1 MKKIKGTKE
10 SKRKDKRTSNK
21 GIKAGGSGNR
31 GVKSLATM
39 IVLVVFILIAVTAL
53 SLGGLGVFLLRQSMA
68 ESVGEYET
76 VKSEDYK
83 TEIRSQVQSAVSLV
97 QGFYDRAADGSLTE
111 EEAKSQAL
119 EAVRSMRYRD
129 DDSGYM
135 WIDGEDYTLL
145 MHPILPEQEGDNRYD
160 LTDQNGV
167 KIIQNIMASADNG
180 GGYNEFY
187 FTKADG
193 VTVAPKVAYSQ
204 KFEPWGW
211 VITTGN
217 YVDDMNEEIAVTK
230 GRINSQFA
238 QMIVFFVIVVA
249 AVLLIAFFV
258 SLFFGKRLSRGIQRI
273 EGNLRK
279 TAEGDLSYELDPRLT
294 GRADEI
300 GKIARSLEGVKDS
313 LAEMIGSIS
322 ESGGRLKSSSEKF
335 NEKFKEITN
344 SIQNVNTAIE
354 ELALGATSQASE
366 TETVNSKI
374 VQLGDVIEVEKQDVK
389 KLEESVSSM
398 MEYSAG
404 ASESIDLLYKITE
417 TTIETIKMV
426 YEQTNRNNE
435 SAENINKAVEIIKGL
450 AEQTNLLSL
459 NASIEAARAGEAGRG
474 FAVVAEEIRNL
485 AEESAGS
492 AQEIE
497 GIVKELTGNVAVSV
511 DNMQVVSE
519 NVEEQQT
526 RLEETRQSFRHLY
539 EEIRQVEGVTV
550 EIGSQTK
557 ELDELKQIV
566 ADSVNNLASIV
577 QENAASTEETSASMQ
592 LVAEGI
598 EECSKDTRF
607 LVELSEQQNEETMK
621 FKL

>member
-1 MKKIKGTKE
+1 MKKAKE
-10 SKRKDKRTSNK
+10 TTGREIRNK
-21 GIKAGGSGNR
+21 
-31 GVKSLATM
+31 GVKSLAIM
-39 IVLVVFILIAVTAL
+39 VVLVVFVLIAGTAVC
-53 SLGGLGVFLLRQSMA
+53 LGGLGIFFLRQSMD
-68 ESVGEYET
+68 ESAREYEAT
-76 VKSEDYK
+76 KNEDYK
-83 TEIRSQVQSAVSLV
+83 TEIKSQVQSAISLV

-145 MHPILPEQEGDNRYD
+145 MHPILPEQEGSNRYD
-160 LTDQNGV
+160 LTDQDGV
-167 KIIQNIMASADNG
+167 KIIQNIMASADAG
-180 GGYNEFY
+180 GGYNEFQ

-217 YVDDMNEEIAVTK
+217 YVDDMNEEIAVTR
-230 GRINSQFA
+230 GQISSQFR
-238 QMIVFFVIVVA
+238 QMIVLFAVAVIMALV
-249 AVLLIAFFV
+249 ISFFV
-258 SLFFGKRLSRGIQRI
+258 SMFFGKRLTRGIQRV

-294 GRADEI
+294 NRADEI

-313 LAEMIGSIS
+313 LAEMIGNIS
-322 ESGGRLKSSSEKF
+322 ESGGQLKSSSEKF
-335 NEKFKEITN
+335 QGKFQEITN
-344 SIQNVNTAIE
+344 SIQNVNSAIE

-366 TETVNSKI
+366 TETVNGKI
-374 VQLGDVIEVEKQDVK
+374 IELGNVIETEKQDVK
-389 KLEESVSSM
+389 KLEESVSTM
-398 MEYSAG
+398 MECSAE
-404 ASESIDLLYKITE
+404 ASESINLLYKITDV
-417 TTIETIKMV
+417 TIKAIETV

-511 DNMQVVSE
+511 DNMQVVSK
-519 NVEEQQT
+519 NVQEQQT
-526 RLEETRQSFRHLY
+526 RLEETRKSFEHLY
-539 EEIRQVEGVTV
+539 DEIRLVEDVTK
-550 EIGSQTK
+550 EIGGQTDV
-557 ELDELKQIV
+557 LDSLKQLV

-577 QENAASTEETSASMQ
+577 EENAASTEETSASMQ
-592 LVAEGI
+592 LVAAGI
-598 EECSKDTRF
+598 EECSKDTQS
-607 LVELSEQQNEETMK
+607 LVELSERQNEETMK

>member
-1 MKKIKGTKE
+1 MKNKKE
-10 SKRKDKRTSNK
+10 AKNK
-21 GIKAGGSGNR
+21 

-39 IVLVVFILIAVTAL
+39 VVLVVFLLIAATAIC
-53 SLGGLGVFLLRQSMA
+53 LGGLGIFFLRQSMA
-68 ESVGEYET
+68 ESANEYEVT
-76 VKSEDYK
+76 KNQDYR
-83 TEIRSQVQSAVSLV
+83 TEIKSQVQSAISLV
-97 QGFYDRAADGSLTE
+97 QGFYDRAAAGSLTE

-135 WIDGEDYTLL
+135 WIDDEDYILL

-160 LTDQNGV
+160 LTDQDGV
-167 KIIQNIMASADNG
+167 KIIQNIISSANAG

-193 VTVAPKVAYSQ
+193 VTVAPKIAYSQ

-211 VITTGN
+211 IITTGN
-217 YVDDMNEEIAVTK
+217 YVDDMNEEIAVTRA
-230 GRINSQFA
+230 RISQQFK
-238 QMIVFFVIVVA
+238 QMIIMFAVAVVIV
-249 AVLLIAFFV
+249 LLLTFFV
-258 SLFFGKRLSRGIQRI
+258 SLFFGKRLTRGIQRV

-279 TAEGDLSYELDPRLT
+279 TAEGDLSYEIDPRLT
-294 GRADEI
+294 CRADEI
-300 GKIARSLEGVKDS
+300 GNIARSLEGVKDS
-313 LAEMIGSIS
+313 LAGMIGNIS
-322 ESGGRLKSSSEKF
+322 ESGGQLKSSSEKF
-335 NEKFKEITN
+335 SEKFRDITN

-374 VQLGDVIEVEKQDVK
+374 AELGDVIEIEKQDVK
-389 KLEESVSSM
+389 KLEESVSTM
-398 MEYSAG
+398 MECSSG
-404 ASESIDLLYKITE
+404 ASESIELLNKITE
-417 TTIETIKMV
+417 VTIKAIGTV

-459 NASIEAARAGEAGRG
+459 NASIEAARAGEAGKG

-485 AEESAGS
+485 AEESAGN

-497 GIVKELTGNVAVSV
+497 GIVKDLTGNIAVSV
-511 DNMQVVSE
+511 DNMQVVSK
-519 NVEEQQT
+519 NVEEQLS
-526 RLEETRQSFRHLY
+526 RLKDTQEAFSLLY
-539 EEIRQVEGVTV
+539 QEIRLVEDVSK
-550 EIGSQTK
+550 EIGSQTGV
-557 ELDELKQIV
+557 LASLKQLV

-577 QENAASTEETSASMQ
+577 EENAASTEETSASMQ

-598 EECSKDTRF
+598 EECSRDTQD
-607 LVELSEQQNEETMK
+607 LVELSERQNEETMK

>member
-1 MKKIKGTKE
+1 MRNTKHTRETKGK
-10 SKRKDKRTSNK
+10 
-21 GIKAGGSGNR
+21 
-31 GVKSLATM
+31 GVKSLSTM
-39 IVLVVFILIAVTAL
+39 IVLVVFLLIAATAIC
-53 SLGGLGVFLLRQSMA
+53 LGGLGIFFLRQSMS
-68 ESVGEYET
+68 ESSREFEQT
-76 VKSEDYK
+76 KNQDYQ
-83 TEIRSQVQSAVSLV
+83 TEIRSQVQSAISLV
-97 QGFYDRAADGSLTE
+97 QGFYDRSADGSLSE
-111 EEAKSQAL
+111 EEAQKQAL

-129 DDSGYM
+129 DGSGYM
-135 WIDGEDYTLL
+135 WIDAEDYTLL
-145 MHPILPEQEGDNRYD
+145 MHPILPEQEGENRYD
-160 LTDQNGV
+160 LTDQDGV
-167 KIIQNIMASADNG
+167 KIIQNIMASADAG
-180 GGYNEFY
+180 GGYNKFY

-204 KFEPWGW
+204 KFAPWGW

-217 YVDDMNEEIAVTK
+217 YVDEMDEEIAVTRK
-230 GRINSQFA
+230 QINRQFR
-238 QMIVFFVIVVA
+238 QMILLFAVA
-249 AVLLIAFFV
+249 VAIVLLSAFLV
-258 SLFFGKRLSRGIQRI
+258 SLFFGKRLTRGIQRV

-279 TAEGDLSYELDPRLT
+279 TAEGDLSYQLDPRLT

-300 GKIARSLEGVKDS
+300 GNIARSLEGVKDS
-313 LAEMIGSIS
+313 LAEMIGNIS
-322 ESGGRLKSSSEKF
+322 DAGGKLKISSEKF
-335 NEKFKEITN
+335 SEKFKEITN

-366 TETVNSKI
+366 TETVNGKI
-374 VQLGDVIEVEKQDVK
+374 VELGDVIEIEKQGVQ
-389 KLEESVSSM
+389 KLEQSVSTM
-398 MEYSAG
+398 MEYSSE
-404 ASESIDLLYKITE
+404 ASESIRLLHNITE
-417 TTIETIKMV
+417 ITVKAIDVV

-497 GIVKELTGNVAVSV
+497 GIVKELTGNVAISV

-519 NVEEQQT
+519 NVEEQRQ
-526 RLEETRQSFRHLY
+526 RLEDTRQSFEHLY
-539 EEIRQVEGVTV
+539 SEIKEVENVSM
-550 EIGSQTK
+550 EIGNQTK
-557 ELDELKQIV
+557 ELDELKQVV

-577 QENAASTEETSASMQ
+577 EENAASTEETSASMQ

-598 EECSKDTRF
+598 EECSRDTKS

-621 FKL
+621 FRL

>member
-1 MKKIKGTKE
+1 MKNKNV
-10 SKRKDKRTSNK
+10 SKNK
-21 GIKAGGSGNR
+21 

-39 IVLVVFILIAVTAL
+39 VVLVVFLLIAATAVC
-53 SLGGLGVFLLRQSMA
+53 LGGLGIFFLRQSMA
-68 ESVGEYET
+68 ESASEYET
-76 VKSEDYK
+76 TKNQDYRMEIKSE
-83 TEIRSQVQSAVSLV
+83 VQSAISLV
-97 QGFYDRAADGSLTE
+97 QGFYDRAAAGTLTE

-119 EAVRSMRYRD
+119 EVIRSLRYRD
-129 DDSGYM
+129 DNSGYM
-135 WIDGEDYTLL
+135 WIDDEDYILL

-160 LTDQNGV
+160 LTDQDGV
-167 KIIQNIMASADNG
+167 KIIQNIMAAADAG

-217 YVDDMNEEIAVTK
+217 YVDDMNEEIAVT
-230 GRINSQFA
+230 RAQISQQFK
-238 QMIVFFVIVVA
+238 QMIIMFAVAVA
-249 AVLLIAFFV
+249 AVLLLAFFV
-258 SLFFGKRLSRGIQRI
+258 SLFFGRRLTRGIQRV

-279 TAEGDLSYELDPRLT
+279 TAEGDLSYEIDPRLT
-294 GRADEI
+294 CRADEI
-300 GKIARSLEGVKDS
+300 GNIARSLEGVKDS
-313 LAEMIGSIS
+313 LAGMIGNIS
-322 ESGGRLKSSSEKF
+322 ESGGQLKSSSEKF
-335 NEKFKEITN
+335 SEKFRDITN

-374 VQLGDVIEVEKQDVK
+374 AELGDVIEIEKQDVR
-389 KLEESVSSM
+389 KLEESVSTM
-398 MEYSAG
+398 MECSSG
-404 ASESIDLLYKITE
+404 ASESIELLNKITE
-417 TTIETIKMV
+417 VTIKAIGTV

-459 NASIEAARAGEAGRG
+459 NASIEAARAGEAGKG

-485 AEESAGS
+485 AEESAGN

-497 GIVKELTGNVAVSV
+497 GIVKDLTGNIAVSV
-511 DNMQVVSE
+511 DNMQVVSK
-519 NVEEQQT
+519 NVEEQIS
-526 RLEETRQSFRHLY
+526 RLKDTQKAFNLLY
-539 EEIRQVEGVTV
+539 QEIRLVEDVSK
-550 EIGSQTK
+550 EIGSQTGV
-557 ELDELKQIV
+557 LASLKQLV

-598 EECSKDTRF
+598 EECSQDTKS
-607 LVELSEQQNEETMK
+607 LVELSERQSEETMK

>member
-1 MKKIKGTKE
+1 MKNKKE
-10 SKRKDKRTSNK
+10 AKNK
-21 GIKAGGSGNR
+21 

-39 IVLVVFILIAVTAL
+39 VVLVVFLLIAATAIC
-53 SLGGLGVFLLRQSMA
+53 LGGLGIFFLRQSMA
-68 ESVGEYET
+68 ESANEYEVT
-76 VKSEDYK
+76 KNQDYR
-83 TEIRSQVQSAVSLV
+83 TEIKSQVQSAISLV
-97 QGFYDRAADGSLTE
+97 QGFYDRAAAGSLTE

-135 WIDGEDYTLL
+135 WIDDEDYILL

-160 LTDQNGV
+160 LTDQDGV
-167 KIIQNIMASADNG
+167 KIIQNIISSANAG

-193 VTVAPKVAYSQ
+193 VTVAPKIAYSQ

-211 VITTGN
+211 IITTGN
-217 YVDDMNEEIAVTK
+217 YVDDMNEEIAVTRA
-230 GRINSQFA
+230 RISQQFK
-238 QMIVFFVIVVA
+238 QMIIMFAVAVVIV
-249 AVLLIAFFV
+249 LLLTFFV
-258 SLFFGKRLSRGIQRI
+258 SLFFGKRLTRGIQRV

-279 TAEGDLSYELDPRLT
+279 TAEGDLSYEIDPRLT
-294 GRADEI
+294 CRADEI
-300 GKIARSLEGVKDS
+300 GNIARSLEGVKDS
-313 LAEMIGSIS
+313 LAGMIGNIS
-322 ESGGRLKSSSEKF
+322 ESGGQLKSSSEKF
-335 NEKFKEITN
+335 SEKFRYITN

-374 VQLGDVIEVEKQDVK
+374 AELGDVIEIEKQDVK
-389 KLEESVSSM
+389 KLEESVSTM
-398 MEYSAG
+398 MECSSG
-404 ASESIDLLYKITE
+404 ASESIELLNKITE
-417 TTIETIKMV
+417 VTIKAIGTV

-459 NASIEAARAGEAGRG
+459 NASIEAARAGEAGKG

-485 AEESAGS
+485 AEESAGN

-497 GIVKELTGNVAVSV
+497 GIVKDLTGNIAVSV
-511 DNMQVVSE
+511 DNMQVVSK
-519 NVEEQQT
+519 NVEEQMS
-526 RLEETRQSFRHLY
+526 RLKDTQEAFSLLY
-539 EEIRQVEGVTV
+539 QEIRLVEDVSK
-550 EIGSQTK
+550 EIGSQTGV
-557 ELDELKQIV
+557 LASLKQLV

-577 QENAASTEETSASMQ
+577 EENAASTEETSASMQ

-598 EECSKDTRF
+598 EECSRDTQD
-607 LVELSEQQNEETMK
+607 LVELSERQNEETMK